1 MAWAGV
7 GWDGVSPEPRPEAA
21 VAPALAGRG
30 GLNLTGAW
38 PRGRGLGGAAA
49 LEPQSL
55 AVAANGFGRLLG
67 GWRWWP

>member
-1 MAWAGV
+1 MAEV
-7 GWDGVSPEPRPEAA
+7 GWGVPRAKAGSA
-21 VAPALAGRG
+21 VAMASAGRG

-38 PRGRGLGGAAA
+38 LRGRGLGGAAA